1 MDLSDI
7 LPLLIL
13 VGGALFSFVG
23 KALKGD
29 AGSEKKVAQPAR
41 RRRQT
46 QLPPIVPQQQVEQDD
61 WIPTNDPMP
70 PLPQP
75 QAAAMPQPWELE
87 GGRSLPAEA
96 EPSAKKR
103 KKKAKSKR
111 EREAVPVGGSDPN
124 YAITEADD
132 AAVPQDWRKAIIAYE
147 IMKSKF

>member
-1 MDLSDI
+1 MTKIVSMDLSDI

-41 RRRQT
+41 RQRQP

-75 QAAAMPQPWELE
+75 QAAAMQRCLKRQANSSSDMVIQP
-87 GGRSLPAEA
+87 
-96 EPSAKKR
+96 KR
-103 KKKAKSKR
+103 NNCSR
-111 EREAVPVGGSDPN
+111 
-124 YAITEADD
+124 
-132 AAVPQDWRKAIIAYE
+132 
-147 IMKSKF
+147 